1 MSNTADGPDARRQRL
16 QQPEDFPWLSQQL
29 RRADQG
35 GANAIASARFLSDL
49 AEQLDGV
56 ISLSGGT
63 IGDMLP
69 PSFVREAARAAVEAY
84 PHYPGIKGYRD
95 LRVAIADKLADYNSI
110 EADPDDNILPTIG
123 CQQVID
129 GTCRILV
136 DPGDEVL
143 VFSPEYGSTEPPLR
157 MAGAKVVHVPL
168 EYDGS
173 TWRFDPKALESRA
186 SRATKLLV
194 MSNPHNPTG
203 IVFKRDDLEQIADLA
218 RSLDFWVF
226 SDEEY
231 ERTLYDGRTHT
242 SIASLPGMRERTVSG
257 FSFSKPFAMTAYR
270 IGYMVAPAAV
280 MDHMHTILRVSI
292 QACSAV
298 GMRAAHAVL
307 THDMRPWLKESIANL
322 DHKRRRVVA
331 RLNAIEGVQCHIPE
345 GVYFAFPDVRSFGM
359 TSFELAEYVLREARV
374 TMVPGT
380 GFGPNGEGH
389 LRVSYCPALDA
400 VEEGLDRFET
410 ALGKLR

>member
-1 MSNTADGPDARRQRL
+1 MSAEPASVRRRRRLERARG
-16 QQPEDFPWLSQQL
+16 EVPWLSEQM
-29 RRADQG
+29 RRADEG
-35 GANAIASARFLSDL
+35 GFQAVASGRYLSDL
-49 AEQLDGV
+49 AEELGGV
-56 ISLSGGT
+56 VALSGGT

-69 PSFVREAARAAVEAY
+69 PDFVREAARDAIEAY
-84 PHYPGIKGYRD
+84 PHYPGIKGFRD
-95 LRVAIADKLADYNSI
+95 LRVAISAKLADYNGI
-110 EADPDDNILPTIG
+110 VADPDDEILPTIG

-136 DPGDEVL
+136 DPGDEIL

-168 EYDGS
+168 AYDGS
-173 TWRFDPKALESRA
+173 TWSFDPDALEARA
-186 SRATKLLV
+186 SRSTKMLV

-203 IVFKRDDLEQIADLA
+203 IVFTPEQLGFIADLA
-218 RSLDFWVF
+218 KTLDFWVF

-242 SIASLPGMRERTVSG
+242 SIAALPGMAERTVSG
-257 FSFSKPFAMTAYR
+257 FSFSKPYAMTAYR

-307 THDMRPWLKESIANL
+307 TNDMTPWLQASIESL
-322 DHKRRRVVA
+322 DRKRRHVVD
-331 RLNAIEGVQCHIPE
+331 RLNAIEGVTCHLPE
-345 GVYFAFPDVRSFGM
+345 GVYFAFPDVRAFGR
-359 TSFELAEYVLREARV
+359 TSFEIAEHVLRSERLSV
-374 TMVPGT
+374 VPGT
-380 GFGPNGEGH
+380 GFGPGGEGH
-389 LRVSYCPALDA
+389 LRVSYCPAIDQID
-400 VEEGLDRFET
+400 EGLDRLER
-410 ALGKLR
+410 ALRALA

>member
-1 MSNTADGPDARRQRL
+1 MSGVPRSEARRARL
-16 QQPEDFPWLSQQL
+16 ALERSEVPWLSEQM

-35 GANAIASARFLSDL
+35 GLLAVASARYLSDL
-49 AEQLDGV
+49 AEELGGV
-56 ISLSGGT
+56 VALSGGT
-63 IGDMLP
+63 IGDMVP
-69 PSFVREAARAAVEAY
+69 PDFVREAARDAIEAY
-84 PHYPGIKGYRD
+84 PHYPGIKGFRD
-95 LRVAIADKLADYNSI
+95 LRVAIAAKLAEYNGI
-110 EADPDDNILPTIG
+110 AADPDDEILPTIG

-143 VFSPEYGSTEPPLR
+143 VFTPEYGSTEPPLR

-168 EYDGS
+168 AYDGS
-173 TWRFDPKALESRA
+173 TWRFDPDALEARA

-203 IVFKRDDLEQIADLA
+203 IVFTPEQLAFIADLA

-242 SIASLPGMRERTVSG
+242 SIASLPGMAERTVTG
-257 FSFSKPFAMTAYR
+257 FSFSKPYAMTAYR

-307 THDMRPWLKESIANL
+307 TNDMNPWLQASIENL
-322 DHKRRRVVA
+322 DRKRRHVVD
-331 RLNAIEGVQCHIPE
+331 RLNAIDGVTCHLPE
-345 GVYFAFPDVRSFGM
+345 GVYFAFPDVRAFGRSSFDV
-359 TSFELAEYVLREARV
+359 AEHVLRSERLAV
-374 TMVPGT
+374 VPGT
-380 GFGPNGEGH
+380 GFGPAGEGH
-389 LRVSYCPALDA
+389 LRVSYCPAIDQID
-400 VEEGLDRFET
+400 EGLDRLER
-410 ALGKLR
+410 ALQTI

>member
-1 MSNTADGPDARRQRL
+1 MSDVSRTESRRARLTRDRANT
-16 QQPEDFPWLSQQL
+16 PWLSEQM

-35 GANAIASARFLSDL
+35 GLQAVASARYLSDL
-49 AEQLDGV
+49 AEELGGV
-56 ISLSGGT
+56 VALSGGT

-69 PSFVREAARAAVEAY
+69 PDFVREAAREAIEAY
-84 PHYPGIKGYRD
+84 PHYPGIKGFRD
-95 LRVAIADKLADYNSI
+95 LRVAIAAKLADYNGI
-110 EADPDDNILPTIG
+110 VADPDDEILPTIG

-143 VFSPEYGSTEPPLR
+143 VFTPEYGSTEPPLR

-168 EYDGS
+168 AYDGN
-173 TWRFDPKALESRA
+173 TWRFDPDALMERA
-186 SRATKLLV
+186 SRTTKLLV

-203 IVFKRDDLEQIADLA
+203 VVFTPEQLAFIADLA
-218 RSLDFWVF
+218 KTLDFWVF

-231 ERTLYDGRTHT
+231 ERTLYDGRTHA
-242 SIASLPGMRERTVSG
+242 SIASLPGMAERTVSG
-257 FSFSKPFAMTAYR
+257 FSFSKPYAMTAYR

-307 THDMRPWLKESIANL
+307 TNDMTPWLQASIENL
-322 DHKRRRVVA
+322 DRKRRHVVD
-331 RLNAIEGVQCHIPE
+331 RLNAIDGVTCHLPE
-345 GVYFAFPDVRSFGM
+345 GVYFAFPDVRAFGRS
-359 TSFELAEYVLREARV
+359 SFEVAEHVLRSERV
-374 TMVPGT
+374 SIVPGT
-380 GFGPNGEGH
+380 GFGPGGEGH
-389 LRVSYCPALDA
+389 LRVSYCPAIDQID
-400 VEEGLDRFET
+400 EGLDRLER
-410 ALGKLR
+410 ALRSLG